1 MAMTAS
7 AAKFLVA
14 IALLWGC
21 AAQQGVIDRPD
32 WAKDTTQWEYAGLT
46 VASYGSTDYNVNV
59 GTDADMAEE
68 NAMQSARSVIARALA
83 QSYLKA
89 RPDAGISEDDAI
101 RRIDSAMGNLVERQS
116 KYDEQ
121 RRVYFIQV
129 FVPASRL
136 EEILYQAFD
145 VRLKLQDNGVFSAST
160 SPPASVSPA
169 ASSAPS
175 AVPSAQ
181 P

>member
-32 WAKDTTQWEYAGLT
+32 WAKEATQWEYAGLT
-46 VASYGSTDYNVNV
+46 VASYGSTDYDVNV
-59 GTDADMAEE
+59 GTDVDMAEE

-89 RPDAGISEDDAI
+89 RPNAGISEDEAI

-145 VRLKLQDNGVFSAST
+145 VRLKLQNAGVFA
-160 SPPASVSPA
+160 PDAPA
-169 ASSAPS
+169 SAPS
-175 AVPSAQ
+175 VAPPAAVPTQQ